1 MIGSSFGQQLAQY
14 QTSFL
19 VEEKILAAAA
29 TSVTFSN
36 LNALRDG
43 GYTIDIL
50 AISNT
55 TGQPNIN
62 LIVNGDTN
70 AANYTGRMMYASSN
84 SALGLAT
91 TNRISSLAPSVGQ
104 LCATFTDV
112 AFAGGKISAYTRAT
126 DQFPE
131 VFVVGTQYTPTVSN
145 ITSLTIECATASGL
159 AAGTIIRL
167 YRKLNGNTAAF
178 APLQSNLVADILVP
192 TNTTQ
197 VDITGLDCDL
207 HGGYNI
213 TVVGKGIQATQY
225 NLGMYFNDDLNN
237 ANYSMVYTQGYGASS
252 IGGGTVALSF
262 LGYLTTN
269 GQLTSSVDIFARHT
283 DGPNIY
289 QTQSFFLS
297 TTSALYNHNCSV
309 RYNPSFVNIT
319 KLSFV
324 SALSSG
330 IGAGSRIRVYR
341 RK

>member
-70 AANYTGRMMYASSN
+70 TANYTGRMMYSSSS

-91 TNRISSLAPSVGQ
+91 TNRISALAPAVGQ
-104 LCATFTDV
+104 LCASFTDV
-112 AFAGGKISAYTRAT
+112 AFAGGKISAYTRVT

-131 VFVVGTQYTPTVSN
+131 VYVVGTQYTPTVSN
-145 ITSLTIECATASGL
+145 ITSITIECATASGL

-178 APLQSNLVADILVP
+178 APLQNNLVADIMV
-192 TNTTQ
+192 TSAATQ
-197 VDITGLDCDL
+197 VDITGLDSNL
-207 HGGYNI
+207 HGGYEIVTTIAPGVAGSIKCYINGDTNSGNYAGRRI
-213 TVVGKGIQATQY
+213 YTSGSGTIGETVLQSLGSSDSQMAFGKIEVSPVT
-225 NLGMYFNDDLNN
+225 NNKVIMLNN
-237 ANYSMVYTQGYGASS
+237 FSYQ
-252 IGGGTVALSF
+252 GGGTEYVMYS
-262 LGYLTTN
+262 
-269 GQLTSSVDIFARHT
+269 
-283 DGPNIY
+283 
-289 QTQSFFLS
+289 
-297 TTSALYNHNCSV
+297 SV
-309 RYNPSFVNIT
+309 RYGISITNIT
-319 KLSFV
+319 QLSLVGTGNAF
-324 SALSSG
+324 
-330 IGAGSRIRVYR
+330 GAGSRIQVFR

>member
-1 MIGSSFGQQLAQY
+1 MISSSFGQQLAQY

-70 AANYTGRMMYASSN
+70 TANYTGRMMYASSN

-91 TNRISSLAPSVGQ
+91 TNRISALAPAVGQ
-104 LCATFTDV
+104 LCASFTDV

-145 ITSLTIECATASGL
+145 ITSITIECATASGL

-167 YRKLNGNTAAF
+167 YRKLNGNTATF
-178 APLQSNLVADILVP
+178 TPLQNNLVADIMI
-192 TNTTQ
+192 TSAATQ
-197 VDITGLDCDL
+197 VDITGLDANL
-207 HGGYNI
+207 HGGYDVIFCGVPGVASAINTYI
-213 TVVGKGIQATQY
+213 NGDT
-225 NLGMYFNDDLNN
+225 NN
-237 ANYSMVYTQGYGASS
+237 ANYAGRRIYTSGS
-252 IGGGTVALSF
+252 GTP
-262 LGYLTTN
+262 GE
-269 GQLTSSVDIFARHT
+269 SVL
-283 DGPNIY
+283 
-289 QTQSFFLS
+289 QSFATSDTQLAFAKINISPVINSKALMLS
-297 TTSALYNHNCSV
+297 HFSYQGAGTEYLMYTSV
-309 RYNPSFVNIT
+309 RYRIAISNINQ
-319 KLSFV
+319 LSFV
-324 SALSSG
+324 GTTNAFG
-330 IGAGSRIRVYR
+330 VGSRFQVYR